1 MLTSLALV
9 VAAMTSASPALVTA
23 SALASAPPT
32 FPYERVEKRLDNG
45 LRVVVVKTN
54 SSGFFALYEVVGTGS
69 RDEVEPGRSG
79 FAHFFEH
86 MMFRGTKAYPADA
99 RTALLAKLGVDESGY
114 TTDDFTAYSLQGP
127 KGALGEILALEADR
141 YMNLEYSE
149 DDFKTESRA
158 VLGEY
163 NKNFSNPDEKAYE
176 VLADLAFDVH
186 TYKHTTMGFLKDIQ
200 AMPNAFAYSRS
211 FFERFY
217 RPDNVMLIVVGDV
230 DADAIFAR
238 ANETFSAWTG
248 KRATTAVKAEP
259 PQTAERRRTVAWDNP
274 TQTRVHLGWKVPS
287 SVSADAKD
295 AALALLLKHYLF
307 SDSSD
312 LVKGLVLGDDS
323 TDAGA
328 AIAENVACWWDFHKD
343 ASLFPVVIRMKDGGD
358 TAKAIDRVQAHLDNV
373 AAGKIN
379 ARRFADVKSHL
390 KYALLMR
397 LTSADNIAGTL
408 SWLSGPS
415 MDPAFID
422 TAYAALAELQPQELQ
437 AFVRAHFGAQQ
448 RSIVELSHSAGSQK

>member
-1 MLTSLALV
+1 MLSSLALAIAAAAS
-9 VAAMTSASPALVTA
+9 VAA
-23 SALASAPPT
+23 APPT
-32 FPYERVEKRLDNG
+32 FPYPIVEKRLDNG
-45 LRVVVVKTN
+45 LRIVVVKTDD
-54 SSGFFALYEVVGTGS
+54 SGFFAMYEVVGTGS

-86 MMFRGTKAYPADA
+86 MMFRGTKAFPAAA
-99 RTALLAKLGVDESGY
+99 RTALMAKLGVDESGY

-127 KGALGEILALEADR
+127 KGALPEILALEADR
-141 YMNLEYSE
+141 FMNLEYSE

-176 VLADLAFDVH
+176 ALSDLAFDTH

-200 AMPNAFAYSRS
+200 AMPTAFKYSRS
-211 FFERFY
+211 FFQRFY
-217 RPDNVMLIVVGDV
+217 RPDNVMVIIAGDV
-230 DADAIFAR
+230 DADAVFAR
-238 ANETFSAWTG
+238 AAEVFAPWTG
-248 KRATTAVKAEP
+248 KRAQTVVKPEA
-259 PQTAERRRTVAWDNP
+259 PQTAERRTSLRWENP
-274 TQTRVHLGWKVPS
+274 TQARIHMGWRVPS

-323 TDAGA
+323 TDAGTPL
-328 AIAENVACWWDFHKD
+328 AESVTCWWDFHKD
-343 ASLFPVVIRMKDGGD
+343 ESLFPIAIRMKDGSD
-358 TAKAIDRVQAHLDNV
+358 NAAAIARVQGHLDNV

-390 KYALLMR
+390 RYALLMR
-397 LTSADNIAGTL
+397 LTSADNIAATL

-415 MDPAFID
+415 MDPTFID
-422 TAYAALAELQPQELQ
+422 GTYAALAALEPAELQ
-437 AFVRAHFGAQQ
+437 AFVKRHFGVQQ
-448 RSIVELSHSAGSQK
+448 RSIVELAHTAGSPQ